1 MGLMTSEIY
10 DYAKRYSFLRTDLE
24 KNIEQKIIKKC
35 KTRLADIDFI
45 KTHLGFIND
54 YAKRQ
59 RFLNEIYALPIGK
72 VKEKYGAL
80 KEYSSGKNILGFL
93 KCNLGISKEEN
104 FVSMSKEQVSQKLKE
119 YINLIIDRKM
129 WYILIEQDF
138 VNINQI
144 TGVNSTDYDY
154 VNDYFFDKI
163 NGILIEYLRAM
174 KDKNQDIQQKREIIN
189 SKLAESQRKLEEINE
204 KIASLRFFDRKL
216 KKELS
221 EKKAAEIK
229 IQVECKDELQKLILK
244 WI

>member
-1 MGLMTSEIY
+1 M
-10 DYAKRYSFLRTDLE
+10 
-24 KNIEQKIIKKC
+24 
-35 KTRLADIDFI
+35 ADIDFI

-144 TGVNSTDYDY
+144 TGVNSTD
-154 VNDYFFDKI
+154 NDYFFDKI

-244 WI
+244 CI

>member
-1 MGLMTSEIY
+1 
-10 DYAKRYSFLRTDLE
+10 
-24 KNIEQKIIKKC
+24 
-35 KTRLADIDFI
+35 
-45 KTHLGFIND
+45 
-54 YAKRQ
+54 
-59 RFLNEIYALPIGK
+59 
-72 VKEKYGAL
+72 
-80 KEYSSGKNILGFL
+80 
-93 KCNLGISKEEN
+93 
-104 FVSMSKEQVSQKLKE
+104 
-119 YINLIIDRKM
+119 M